1 MKRYLR
7 PPGKKMKNLS
17 YKLFSDINLDDAFF
31 DSLKADYKEFV
42 DWFKKKAKEGARA
55 YAFFKSNGK
64 LDGFLFLKIEEG
76 IVEDVEPPL
85 SAAKHLKIGT
95 LKINAHGT
103 KLGERFIKKI
113 FDHAIDANVD
123 DIYVTAFEKHEG
135 LINLLKRYGFV
146 EHAKKETKNGTEMVL
161 LRNLRELNGDVL
173 TDFPFISLEG
183 KDCHLLAIY
192 PEYHTKFLPDS
203 ILNNE
208 SHDIVTDVSHTN
220 SIHKVYIS
228 GIHRTNKMKRG
239 DVLVIYRTSDNKGPA
254 YYRSVA
260 TSIGVVEEVRKI
272 NSFASEGAFLKYA
285 KPYSIF
291 TDAELKNYYATK
303 QRSYIIRFVYN
314 AALTKRV
321 TRGRL
326 MEEAGLPTAKG
337 VRWDFLNLSNE
348 QLRHIATMGEVNE
361 NIIVD

>member
-1 MKRYLR
+1 
-7 PPGKKMKNLS
+7 MKNLS
-17 YKLFSDINLDDAFF
+17 YKLFSDIALADVFF

-42 DWFKKKAKEGARA
+42 QWFERKAREGARA

-76 IVEDVEPPL
+76 VVDDVNPPL
-85 SAAKHLKIGT
+85 PAAKHLKIGT

-103 KLGERFIKKI
+103 KLGERFIKKV
-113 FDHAIDANVD
+113 FDHALSEAVD

-135 LINLLKRYGFV
+135 LISLLKRYGFI
-146 EHAKKETKNGTEMVL
+146 EHAKKETQNGTEIVL
-161 LRNLRELNGDVL
+161 LRNLREMSGDVL
-173 TDFPFISLEG
+173 LDFPLISMEN
-183 KDCHLLAIY
+183 KSCHLLAIY

-228 GIHRTNKMKRG
+228 GIHRTNRLKRG
-239 DVLVIYRTSDNKGPA
+239 DILLIYRTSDNKGPA
-254 YYRSVA
+254 FYRSVA

-272 NSFASEGAFLKYA
+272 GSFASEAAFLKYA

-291 TDAELKNYYATK
+291 TNAELKNYYATR
-303 QRSYIIRFVYN
+303 QRSYIIRFAYN

-326 MEEAGLPTAKG
+326 MEEVGLPAARG
-337 VRWDFLNLSNE
+337 VRWDFLNLTNE
-348 QLRHIATMGEVNE
+348 QLRQIATMGEVNE